1 MFVALYAYPQA
12 ALAAQAARMT
22 SLASRLPRGADVI
35 PLNVGGQLLA
45 TSRRTLT
52 LVPDSLL
59 GTMFSGHWDEHLTRW
74 GRFQGVCVNAGEGLQ
89 GGTLSSGRGT
99 SLR

>member
-1 MFVALYAYPQA
+1 MHTKPTLLPPLPLHPQA
-12 ALAAQAARMT
+12 ALAAQAARMA
-22 SLASRLPRGADVI
+22 SLASRLPRSADVI

-74 GRFQGVCVNAGEGLQ
+74 DGGGLL
-89 GGTLSSGRGT
+89 GISWSE
-99 SLR
+99 